1 MQEGKVIMKKLGNFV
16 LFIGF
21 LTIILS
27 FGILSL
33 LKTDRTISPVENRQ
47 LAQKPALTKESIL
60 TGSFFKDFEAYTND
74 QLIGRDEL
82 IKNYTLAQIKMD
94 KSLIND
100 IILTDDKWLL
110 KNPAWTP
117 KYKEIDQ
124 SMPAV
129 KELSQFLKEQN
140 IEFYFALP
148 PSKTNALSFKL
159 PSHIH
164 TYAKEDV
171 NYFLD
176 KLPPDVKPIK
186 LMEHFEKQYTQQD
199 IQDMYF
205 KTDHHWNMD
214 GAFLGYQYI
223 MNTIKQ
229 ESSIY
234 KGKEVEKEDYT
245 RTCAKNKNLI
255 GSFNNQLYQLI
266 DATGEKLCY
275 YTPKDGFHFTSVTAK
290 DVNGTMY
297 HLLDEIYGVEKQKN
311 TTSYAGYYT
320 NDYPEIVFEN
330 NDAPNDVHALILKD
344 SFANAIAPHLAQN
357 FKRTSILDLRHYH
370 EKDVYQYIKDNNIN
384 MVLFVYSDS
393 NLSGEMFKFKQ

>member
-1 MQEGKVIMKKLGNFV
+1 MKKLGNIV

-21 LTIILS
+21 LTIIFS

-33 LKTDRTISPVENRQ
+33 LKTDRAVSSVENRP
-47 LAQKPALTKESIL
+47 LAQKPALTKEVSL
-60 TGSFFKDFEAYTND
+60 NGSFFKDFETYTND
-74 QLIGRDEL
+74 QLIGRDDL
-82 IKNYTLAQIKMD
+82 IKNYTLTQIKMG

-110 KNPAWTP
+110 KNPAWTT
-117 KYKEIDQ
+117 KYNEIDQ
-124 SMPAV
+124 AMPAV
-129 KELSQFLKEQN
+129 NDLSQFLKEQN

-164 TYAKEDV
+164 TYAQENL
-171 NYFLD
+171 NYFLN
-176 KLPPDVKPIK
+176 KLPADVKPIK
-186 LMEHFEKQYTQQD
+186 LMEHFKKNYTNEE
-199 IQDMYF
+199 IQSMYF

-223 MNTIKQ
+223 MNTIAQ
-229 ESSIY
+229 QSSIY
-234 KGKEVEKEDYT
+234 KGKEIKTEDYT
-245 RTCAKNKNLI
+245 RTCAPNTHLV

-275 YTPKDGFHFTSVTAK
+275 YTPKDGFNFTSVAAK
-290 DVNGTMY
+290 DVNGTVY
-297 HLLDEIYGVEKQKN
+297 RTLDELYGVEKQN
-311 TTSYAGYYT
+311 DTTSYAGYYA
-320 NDYPEIVFEN
+320 NDYPEIVIEN
-330 NDAPNDVHALILKD
+330 NNAPNDVRALVLKD
-344 SFANAIAPHLAQN
+344 SFANAIVPHLAQS
-357 FKRTSILDLRHYH
+357 FKHTSILDLRHYH

-393 NLSGEMFKFKQ
+393 NLSGDMFKFKK

>member
-1 MQEGKVIMKKLGNFV
+1 MKKLGNIV

-21 LTIILS
+21 LTIIFS

-33 LKTDRTISPVENRQ
+33 LKTDRAVSPVENRP
-47 LAQKPALTKESIL
+47 LAQKPALTKEAAL
-60 TGSFFKDFEAYTND
+60 NGSFFKDFETYTND
-74 QLIGRDEL
+74 QLIGRDDL
-82 IKNYTLAQIKMD
+82 IKNYTLTQIKMG

-110 KNPAWTP
+110 KNPAWTT
-117 KYKEIDQ
+117 KYNEIDQ

-129 KELSQFLKEQN
+129 NDLSQFLKEQN
-140 IEFYFALP
+140 VEFYFALP

-164 TYAKEDV
+164 TYAQENL
-171 NYFLD
+171 NYFLN
-176 KLPPDVKPIK
+176 KLPADVKPIK
-186 LMEHFEKQYTQQD
+186 LMEHFKKNYTNEE
-199 IQDMYF
+199 IQSMYF

-223 MNTIKQ
+223 MNTIAQ
-229 ESSIY
+229 QSSIY
-234 KGKEVEKEDYT
+234 KGKEIKTEDYT
-245 RTCAKNKNLI
+245 RTCAPNKHLV

-275 YTPKDGFHFTSVTAK
+275 YTPKDGFNFTNVAAK
-290 DVNGTMY
+290 DVNGTVY
-297 HLLDEIYGVEKQKN
+297 RTLDELYGVEKQKD

-320 NDYPEIVFEN
+320 NDYPEIVIEN
-330 NDAPNDVHALILKD
+330 NNAPNDVRALVLKD
-344 SFANAIAPHLAQN
+344 SFANAIVPHLAQS
-357 FKRTSILDLRHYH
+357 FKHTSILDLRHYH

-393 NLSGEMFKFKQ
+393 NLSGDMFKFKQ

>member
-1 MQEGKVIMKKLGNFV
+1 MKKLGNLI

-21 LTIILS
+21 LTIIFS

-33 LKTDRTISPVENRQ
+33 LKTDRDISPVENRP
-47 LAQKPALTKESIL
+47 LAQKPALTKEALL
-60 TGSFFKDFEAYTND
+60 TGSFFKDFETYTND

-82 IKNYTLAQIKMD
+82 IKNYTIAQINMG

-110 KNPAWTP
+110 KNPAWTK
-117 KYKEIDQ
+117 KYNEIDQ
-124 SMPAV
+124 SMPAIND
-129 KELSQFLKEQN
+129 LSQFFKEQN
-140 IEFYFALP
+140 VEFYFALP

-164 TYAKEDV
+164 TYAQENL
-171 NYFLD
+171 NYFLK

-186 LMEHFEKQYTQQD
+186 LMEHLKKNYTNEE

-223 MNTIKQ
+223 MNTIGQ
-229 ESSIY
+229 QSSIY
-234 KGKEVEKEDYT
+234 KGKEIKKEDYT
-245 RTCAKNKNLI
+245 RTCAQNKHLI

-266 DATGEKLCY
+266 DANGEKLCY
-275 YTPKDGFHFTSVTAK
+275 YTPKDGFNFTSVTAK
-290 DVNGTMY
+290 DAKGTI
-297 HLLDEIYGVEKQKN
+297 HQSLDEIYGIEKQKD

-320 NDYPEIVFEN
+320 DDYPEIVIEN
-330 NDAPNDVHALILKD
+330 NNAQNEVRALVLKD
-344 SFANAIAPHLAQN
+344 SFANAIVPHLAQS
-357 FKRTSILDLRHYH
+357 FKHTSILDLRHYH
-370 EKDVYQYIKDNNIN
+370 EKDVYQYMKDNNIN

-393 NLSGEMFKFKQ
+393 NLSGDMFKFKK

>member
-1 MQEGKVIMKKLGNFV
+1 MKKLGNFV
-16 LFIGF
+16 LCIGF

-27 FGILSL
+27 FGIISL
-33 LKTDRTISPVENRQ
+33 LKTDRAISPVENRQ
-47 LAQKPALTKESIL
+47 LAQKPVLTKESIVS
-60 TGSFFKDFEAYTND
+60 GNFFKDFEAYTND
-74 QLIGRDEL
+74 QLVGRDEL
-82 IKNYTLAQIKMD
+82 IKTYTLAQIKMD

-110 KNPAWTP
+110 KNPAWTT
-117 KYKEIDQ
+117 KYKEIDE
-124 SMPAV
+124 SMPRIR
-129 KELSQFLKEQN
+129 ELSQFLKEQN

-159 PSHIH
+159 PSHIQ
-164 TYAKEDV
+164 TYAKE
-171 NYFLD
+171 NLQYFLNQ
-176 KLPPDVKPIK
+176 LPADVKPIK
-186 LMEHFEKQYTQQD
+186 IMEHFQKQYTQKE

-234 KGKEVEKEDYT
+234 IGKEVKREDYT
-245 RTCAKNKNLI
+245 RVCAKNKHLV

-275 YTPKDGFHFTSVTAK
+275 YTPKGGFHFTSVTVK
-290 DVNGTMY
+290 DANGTIY
-297 HLLDEIYGVEKQKN
+297 HSLDELYGTEKQKG

-320 NDYPEIVFEN
+320 NDYPEIIFEN
-330 NDAPNDVHALILKD
+330 HDAPNNTRILILKD
-344 SFANAIAPHLAQN
+344 SFANAIIPHFAQN
-357 FKRTSILDLRHYH
+357 FKHTSILDLRHYH

>member
-1 MQEGKVIMKKLGNFV
+1 MKKIGNI
-16 LFIGF
+16 LLCIGF
-21 LTIILS
+21 LSIIFS
-27 FGILSL
+27 FGILSY
-33 LKTDRTISPVENRQ
+33 LKADRTVSAVENRP
-47 LAQKPALTKESIL
+47 LAQKPDLTMQAVKS
-60 TGSFFKDFEAYTND
+60 GSFFKDFETYTND

-82 IKNYTLAQIKMD
+82 IKDYTLAQISMN

-100 IILTDDKWLL
+100 IILTNDQWLL
-110 KNPAWTP
+110 KNPAWSP
-117 KYKEIDQ
+117 KYTEIDQ

-129 KELSQFLKEQN
+129 EELSQFLKEQN

-159 PSHIH
+159 PSHIQ
-164 TYAKEDV
+164 TYAKENLD
-171 NYFLD
+171 YFLK
-176 KLPPDVKPIK
+176 KLPSSVTPIK
-186 LMEHFEKQYTQQD
+186 MMEYFEQNYTQKE
-199 IQDMYF
+199 IQNMYF

-214 GAFLGYQYI
+214 SAFQGYQYI
-223 MNTIKQ
+223 MDTINQ

-234 KGKEVEKEDYT
+234 KGKEIKAEDYT
-245 RTCAKNKNLI
+245 RTCAKNKHLI

-266 DATGEKLCY
+266 DATGEKLCH

-290 DVNGTMY
+290 DSTGVAYRT
-297 HLLDEIYGVEKQKN
+297 LDEIYGVDKQKD

-320 NDYPEIVFEN
+320 GDYPEIIFEN
-330 NDAPNDVHALILKD
+330 NKAPNDVHALILKD

-370 EKDVYQYIKDNNIN
+370 EKDIYQYIKDNHIN

-393 NLSGEMFKFKQ
+393 NLSGEMYKFKK

>member
-1 MQEGKVIMKKLGNFV
+1 MKKLGNIV

-21 LTIILS
+21 LTIIFS

-33 LKTDRTISPVENRQ
+33 LKTDRAVSPVENRP
-47 LAQKPALTKESIL
+47 LAQKPALTKEVAL
-60 TGSFFKDFEAYTND
+60 NGSFFKDFETYTND
-74 QLIGRDEL
+74 QLIGRDDL
-82 IKNYTLAQIKMD
+82 IKNYTLTQIKMG

-110 KNPAWTP
+110 KNPAWTT
-117 KYKEIDQ
+117 KYNEIDQ
-124 SMPAV
+124 AMPAV
-129 KELSQFLKEQN
+129 NDLSQFLKEQN

-164 TYAKEDV
+164 TYAQENL
-171 NYFLD
+171 NYFLN
-176 KLPPDVKPIK
+176 KLPADVKPIK
-186 LMEHFEKQYTQQD
+186 LMEHFKKNYTNEE
-199 IQDMYF
+199 IQSMYF

-223 MNTIKQ
+223 MNTIAQ
-229 ESSIY
+229 QSSTY
-234 KGKEVEKEDYT
+234 KGKEIKTEDYT
-245 RTCAKNKNLI
+245 RTCAPNTHLV

-275 YTPKDGFHFTSVTAK
+275 YTPKDGFNFTSVAAK
-290 DVNGTMY
+290 DVNGTVY
-297 HLLDEIYGVEKQKN
+297 RTLDELYGVEKQN
-311 TTSYAGYYT
+311 DTTSYAGYYA
-320 NDYPEIVFEN
+320 NDYPEIVIEN
-330 NDAPNDVHALILKD
+330 NNAPNDVRALVLKD
-344 SFANAIAPHLAQN
+344 SFANAIVPHLAQS
-357 FKRTSILDLRHYH
+357 FKHTSILDLRHYH

-393 NLSGEMFKFKQ
+393 NLSGEMFKFKK

>member
-1 MQEGKVIMKKLGNFV
+1 MKKLGNLI

-21 LTIILS
+21 LTIIFS

-33 LKTDRTISPVENRQ
+33 LKTDRDISPVENRP
-47 LAQKPALTKESIL
+47 LAQKPALTKEALL
-60 TGSFFKDFEAYTND
+60 TGSFFKDFETYTND

-82 IKNYTLAQIKMD
+82 IKNYTIAQINMG

-110 KNPAWTP
+110 KNPAWTT
-117 KYKEIDQ
+117 KYNEIDQ
-124 SMPAV
+124 SMPAIND
-129 KELSQFLKEQN
+129 LSQFLKQQN
-140 IEFYFALP
+140 VEFYFALP

-164 TYAKEDV
+164 TYAQENL
-171 NYFLD
+171 NYFLT
-176 KLPPDVKPIK
+176 KLPADVKPIK
-186 LMEHFEKQYTQQD
+186 LMEQFKQNYTNEE

-223 MNTIKQ
+223 MNTIGQ
-229 ESSIY
+229 HSSIY
-234 KGKEVEKEDYT
+234 KGKEIKKEDYT
-245 RTCAKNKNLI
+245 RTCAQNKHLV

-266 DATGEKLCY
+266 DANGEKLCY
-275 YTPKDGFHFTSVTAK
+275 YTPKDGFNFTSVTAK
-290 DVNGTMY
+290 DVKGTI
-297 HLLDEIYGVEKQKN
+297 HQNLDDIYGVEKQKD

-320 NDYPEIVFEN
+320 DDYPEIVTEN
-330 NDAPNDVHALILKD
+330 NNAPNEVRALVLKD
-344 SFANAIAPHLAQN
+344 SFANAIVPHLAQS
-357 FKRTSILDLRHYH
+357 FKHTSILDLRHYH

-393 NLSGEMFKFKQ
+393 NLSGDMFKFKQ

>member
-1 MQEGKVIMKKLGNFV
+1 MKKLGNFV
-16 LFIGF
+16 LCIGF

-27 FGILSL
+27 FGIISF
-33 LKTDRTISPVENRQ
+33 LKTDRAISPVENRQ
-47 LAQKPALTKESIL
+47 LAQKPALTKESIVS
-60 TGSFFKDFEAYTND
+60 GNFFKDFEAYTND
-74 QLIGRDEL
+74 QLVGRDEL
-82 IKNYTLAQIKMD
+82 IKTYTLAQIKMD

-110 KNPAWTP
+110 KNPAWTT
-117 KYKEIDQ
+117 KYKEIDE
-124 SMPAV
+124 SMPRIQ
-129 KELSQFLKEQN
+129 ELSQFLKEQN

-159 PSHIH
+159 PSHIQ
-164 TYAKEDV
+164 TYAKE
-171 NYFLD
+171 NLQYFLNH
-176 KLPPDVKPIK
+176 LPADVKPIK
-186 LMEHFEKQYTQQD
+186 IMEYFQKQYTQKE

-234 KGKEVEKEDYT
+234 IWKEVKREDYT
-245 RTCAKNKNLI
+245 RVCANNKRLV

-275 YTPKDGFHFTSVTAK
+275 YTPKDGFHFTSVTIK
-290 DVNGTMY
+290 DANGTIY
-297 HLLDEIYGVEKQKN
+297 HSLDELYGTEKQKD

-320 NDYPEIVFEN
+320 NDYPEIIFEN
-330 NDAPNDVHALILKD
+330 HDAPNNTRILILKD
-344 SFANAIAPHLAQN
+344 SFANAIIPHFAQN
-357 FKRTSILDLRHYH
+357 FKHTSILDLRHYH

-393 NLSGEMFKFKQ
+393 NLSGEMYKFKS

>member
-1 MQEGKVIMKKLGNFV
+1 MKKLGNIV

-21 LTIILS
+21 LTIIFS

-33 LKTDRTISPVENRQ
+33 LKTDRAVSPVENRP
-47 LAQKPALTKESIL
+47 LAQKPALTKEVAL
-60 TGSFFKDFEAYTND
+60 NGSFFKDFETYTND
-74 QLIGRDEL
+74 QLIGRDDL
-82 IKNYTLAQIKMD
+82 IKNYTLTQIKMG

-110 KNPAWTP
+110 KNPAWTT
-117 KYKEIDQ
+117 KYNEIDQ
-124 SMPAV
+124 AMPAV
-129 KELSQFLKEQN
+129 NDLSQFLKEQN

-164 TYAKEDV
+164 TYAQENL
-171 NYFLD
+171 NYFLN
-176 KLPPDVKPIK
+176 KLPADVKPIK
-186 LMEHFEKQYTQQD
+186 LMEHFKKNYTNEE
-199 IQDMYF
+199 IQSMYF

-223 MNTIKQ
+223 MNTIAQ
-229 ESSIY
+229 QSSIY
-234 KGKEVEKEDYT
+234 KGKEIKKEDYT
-245 RTCAKNKNLI
+245 RTCAPNKHLV

-275 YTPKDGFHFTSVTAK
+275 YTPKDGFNFTSVAAK
-290 DVNGTMY
+290 DINGTVY
-297 HLLDEIYGVEKQKN
+297 RTLDELYGVEKQN
-311 TTSYAGYYT
+311 DTTSYAGYYA
-320 NDYPEIVFEN
+320 NDYPEIVIEN
-330 NDAPNDVHALILKD
+330 NNAPNDVRALVLKD
-344 SFANAIAPHLAQN
+344 SFANAIVPHLAQS
-357 FKRTSILDLRHYH
+357 FKHTSILDLRHYH

-393 NLSGEMFKFKQ
+393 NLSGDMFKFKK

>member
-1 MQEGKVIMKKLGNFV
+1 MKKLGNLI

-21 LTIILS
+21 LTIIFS

-33 LKTDRTISPVENRQ
+33 LKTDRAVSPVENRP
-47 LAQKPALTKESIL
+47 LAQKPALTKEVAL
-60 TGSFFKDFEAYTND
+60 NGSFFKDFETYTND
-74 QLIGRDEL
+74 QLIGRDDL
-82 IKNYTLAQIKMD
+82 IKNYTLTQIKMG

-110 KNPAWTP
+110 KNPAWAT
-117 KYKEIDQ
+117 KYNEIDQ
-124 SMPAV
+124 AMPAV
-129 KELSQFLKEQN
+129 NDLSQFLKEQN

-164 TYAKEDV
+164 TYAQENL
-171 NYFLD
+171 NYFLN
-176 KLPPDVKPIK
+176 KLPADVKPIK
-186 LMEHFEKQYTQQD
+186 LMEHFKKNYTNEE
-199 IQDMYF
+199 IQSMYF

-223 MNTIKQ
+223 MNTIAQ
-229 ESSIY
+229 QSSIY
-234 KGKEVEKEDYT
+234 KGKEIKTEDYT
-245 RTCAKNKNLI
+245 RTCAPNTHLV

-275 YTPKDGFHFTSVTAK
+275 YTPKAGFNFTSVAAK
-290 DVNGTMY
+290 DVNGTVY
-297 HLLDEIYGVEKQKN
+297 RTLDELYGVEKQKD
-311 TTSYAGYYT
+311 TTSYAGYYA
-320 NDYPEIVFEN
+320 NDYPEIVIEN
-330 NDAPNDVHALILKD
+330 NNAPNDVRALVLKD
-344 SFANAIAPHLAQN
+344 SFANAIVPHLAQS
-357 FKRTSILDLRHYH
+357 FKHTSILDLRHYH

-393 NLSGEMFKFKQ
+393 NLSGEMFKFKK

>member
-1 MQEGKVIMKKLGNFV
+1 MKKLGNIV

-21 LTIILS
+21 LTIIFS

-33 LKTDRTISPVENRQ
+33 LKTDRAVSPVENRP
-47 LAQKPALTKESIL
+47 LAQKPALTKEVAL
-60 TGSFFKDFEAYTND
+60 NGSFFKDFETYTND
-74 QLIGRDEL
+74 QLIGRDDL
-82 IKNYTLAQIKMD
+82 IKNYTLTQIKMG

-110 KNPAWTP
+110 KNPAWTT
-117 KYKEIDQ
+117 KYNEIDQ
-124 SMPAV
+124 AMPAV
-129 KELSQFLKEQN
+129 NDLSQFLKEQN

-164 TYAKEDV
+164 TYAQENL
-171 NYFLD
+171 NYFLN
-176 KLPPDVKPIK
+176 KLPADVKPIK
-186 LMEHFEKQYTQQD
+186 LMEHFKKNYTNEE
-199 IQDMYF
+199 IQSMYF

-223 MNTIKQ
+223 MNTIAQ
-229 ESSIY
+229 QSSIY
-234 KGKEVEKEDYT
+234 KGKEIKTEDYT
-245 RTCAKNKNLI
+245 RTCAPNTHLV

-275 YTPKDGFHFTSVTAK
+275 YTPKGGFNFTSVAAK
-290 DVNGTMY
+290 DVNGTVY
-297 HLLDEIYGVEKQKN
+297 RTLDELYGVEKQN
-311 TTSYAGYYT
+311 DTTSYAGYYA
-320 NDYPEIVFEN
+320 NDYPEIVIEN
-330 NDAPNDVHALILKD
+330 NNAPNDVRALVLKD
-344 SFANAIAPHLAQN
+344 SFANAIVPHLAQS
-357 FKRTSILDLRHYH
+357 FKHTSILDLRHYH

-393 NLSGEMFKFKQ
+393 NLSGEMFKFKK

>member
-1 MQEGKVIMKKLGNFV
+1 MKKLGNIV

-21 LTIILS
+21 LTIIFS

-33 LKTDRTISPVENRQ
+33 LKTDRAVSPVENRP
-47 LAQKPALTKESIL
+47 LAQKPALTKEVAL
-60 TGSFFKDFEAYTND
+60 NGSFFKDFETYTND
-74 QLIGRDEL
+74 QLIGRDDL
-82 IKNYTLAQIKMD
+82 IKNYTLTQIKMG

-110 KNPAWTP
+110 KNPAWTT
-117 KYKEIDQ
+117 KYNEVDQ
-124 SMPAV
+124 AMPAV
-129 KELSQFLKEQN
+129 NDLSQFLKEQN

-164 TYAKEDV
+164 TYAQENL
-171 NYFLD
+171 NYFLN
-176 KLPPDVKPIK
+176 KLPADVKPIK
-186 LMEHFEKQYTQQD
+186 LMEHFKKNYTNEE
-199 IQDMYF
+199 IQSMYF

-223 MNTIKQ
+223 MNTIAQ
-229 ESSIY
+229 QSSIY
-234 KGKEVEKEDYT
+234 KGKEIKTEDYT
-245 RTCAKNKNLI
+245 RTCAPNTHLV

-275 YTPKDGFHFTSVTAK
+275 YTPKDGFNFTSVAAK
-290 DVNGTMY
+290 DVNGTVY
-297 HLLDEIYGVEKQKN
+297 RTLYELYGVEKQN
-311 TTSYAGYYT
+311 DTTSYAGYYA
-320 NDYPEIVFEN
+320 NDYPEIVIEN
-330 NDAPNDVHALILKD
+330 NNAPNDVRALVLKD
-344 SFANAIAPHLAQN
+344 SFANAIVPHLAQS
-357 FKRTSILDLRHYH
+357 FKHTSILDLRHYH

-393 NLSGEMFKFKQ
+393 NLSGEMFKFKK

>member
-1 MQEGKVIMKKLGNFV
+1 MKKLGNLI

-21 LTIILS
+21 LTIIFS

-33 LKTDRTISPVENRQ
+33 LKTDRDISPVENRP
-47 LAQKPALTKESIL
+47 LAQKPALTKEALL
-60 TGSFFKDFEAYTND
+60 TGSFFKDVETYTND

-82 IKNYTLAQIKMD
+82 IKNYTIAQINMG

-110 KNPAWTP
+110 KNPAWTK
-117 KYKEIDQ
+117 KYNEIDQ
-124 SMPAV
+124 SMPAIND
-129 KELSQFLKEQN
+129 LSQFLKEQN
-140 IEFYFALP
+140 VEFYFALP

-164 TYAKEDV
+164 TYAQENL
-171 NYFLD
+171 NYFLK
-176 KLPPDVKPIK
+176 KLPADVKPIK
-186 LMEHFEKQYTQQD
+186 LMEHLKKNYTNEE

-223 MNTIKQ
+223 MNTIGQ
-229 ESSIY
+229 QSSIY
-234 KGKEVEKEDYT
+234 KRKEIKKEDYT
-245 RTCAKNKNLI
+245 RTCAQNKHLI

-266 DATGEKLCY
+266 DANGEKLCY
-275 YTPKDGFHFTSVTAK
+275 YTPKDGFNFTSVTAK
-290 DVNGTMY
+290 DAKGTI
-297 HLLDEIYGVEKQKN
+297 HQNLDEIYGIEKQKD

-320 NDYPEIVFEN
+320 DDYPEIVIEN
-330 NDAPNDVHALILKD
+330 NNVQNEVRALVLKD
-344 SFANAIAPHLAQN
+344 SFANAIVPHLAQS
-357 FKRTSILDLRHYH
+357 FKHTSILDLRHYH
-370 EKDVYQYIKDNNIN
+370 EKDVYQYMKDNNIN

-393 NLSGEMFKFKQ
+393 NLSGDMFKFKK

>member
-1 MQEGKVIMKKLGNFV
+1 MKKLGNIV

-21 LTIILS
+21 LTIIFS

-33 LKTDRTISPVENRQ
+33 LKTDRAVSPVENRP
-47 LAQKPALTKESIL
+47 LAQKPALTKEAAL
-60 TGSFFKDFEAYTND
+60 NGSFFKDFETYTND
-74 QLIGRDEL
+74 QLIGRDDL
-82 IKNYTLAQIKMD
+82 IKNYTLTQIKMG

-110 KNPAWTP
+110 KNPAWTT
-117 KYKEIDQ
+117 KYNEIDQ

-129 KELSQFLKEQN
+129 NDLSQFLKEQN
-140 IEFYFALP
+140 VEFYFALP

-164 TYAKEDV
+164 TYAQENL
-171 NYFLD
+171 NYFLN
-176 KLPPDVKPIK
+176 KLPADVKPIK
-186 LMEHFEKQYTQQD
+186 LMEHFKKNYTNEE
-199 IQDMYF
+199 IQSMYF

-223 MNTIKQ
+223 MNTIAQ
-229 ESSIY
+229 QSSIY
-234 KGKEVEKEDYT
+234 KGKEIKTEDYT
-245 RTCAKNKNLI
+245 RTCTPNKHLV

-275 YTPKDGFHFTSVTAK
+275 YTPKDGLNFTSVAAK
-290 DVNGTMY
+290 DVNGTVY
-297 HLLDEIYGVEKQKN
+297 RTLDELYGVEKQKD

-320 NDYPEIVFEN
+320 NDYPEIVIEN
-330 NDAPNDVHALILKD
+330 NNAPNDVRALVLKD
-344 SFANAIAPHLAQN
+344 SFANAIVPHLAQS
-357 FKRTSILDLRHYH
+357 FKHTSILDLRHYH

>member
-1 MQEGKVIMKKLGNFV
+1 MKKLGNIV

-21 LTIILS
+21 LTIIFS

-33 LKTDRTISPVENRQ
+33 LKTDRAVSPVENRP
-47 LAQKPALTKESIL
+47 LAQKPALTKEAAL
-60 TGSFFKDFEAYTND
+60 NGSFFKDFETYTND
-74 QLIGRDEL
+74 QLIGRDDL
-82 IKNYTLAQIKMD
+82 IKNYTLTQIKMG

-110 KNPAWTP
+110 KNPAWTT
-117 KYKEIDQ
+117 KYNEIDQ

-129 KELSQFLKEQN
+129 NDLSQFLKEQN
-140 IEFYFALP
+140 VEFYFALP

-164 TYAKEDV
+164 TYAQENL
-171 NYFLD
+171 NYFLN
-176 KLPPDVKPIK
+176 KLPADVKPIK
-186 LMEHFEKQYTQQD
+186 LMEHFKKNYTNEE
-199 IQDMYF
+199 IQSMYF

-223 MNTIKQ
+223 MNTIAQ
-229 ESSIY
+229 QSSIY
-234 KGKEVEKEDYT
+234 KGKEIKTEDYT
-245 RTCAKNKNLI
+245 RTCAPNKHLV

-275 YTPKDGFHFTSVTAK
+275 YTPKDGFNFTSVAAK
-290 DVNGTMY
+290 DVNGTVY
-297 HLLDEIYGVEKQKN
+297 RTLDELYGVEKQKD

-320 NDYPEIVFEN
+320 NDYPEIVIEN
-330 NDAPNDVHALILKD
+330 NNAPNDVRALVLKD
-344 SFANAIAPHLAQN
+344 SFANAIVPHLAQS
-357 FKRTSILDLRHYH
+357 FKHTSILDLRHYH